1 MGMVYHAVQMA
12 IIRMGIGTTTA
23 AMDIHPIMGQRRGIP

>member
-23 AMDIHPIMGQRRGIP
+23 AMDIHRITEQQVGIA